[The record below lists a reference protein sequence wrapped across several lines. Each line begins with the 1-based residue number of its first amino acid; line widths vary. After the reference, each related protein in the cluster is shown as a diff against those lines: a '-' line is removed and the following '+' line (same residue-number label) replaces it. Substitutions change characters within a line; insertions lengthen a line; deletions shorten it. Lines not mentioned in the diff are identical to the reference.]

1 MGKVTHLTGGQSE
14 DGRSP
19 SLSAKPGEG
28 ERSRDSVGQD
38 LRSARLSRGD
48 ELDQVSRA
56 LHIRKDYLEALEFD
70 CPQKLPG
77 RTYAIG
83 FIRTYASYLGLDAPS
98 LVSRYK
104 LATAG
109 MAESAPQVGPA
120 PEPSGLRLGAGWT
133 LSAIGAA
140 ALVVYGIYALSRPP
154 APAPLQSAGS
164 LAAMRSR
171 LAANAPPSRHPA
183 SRLVVSKSMPQAVA
197 VPSAAAPPTGQV
209 FGVQNQ
215 GARVI
220 LHALALTHILVEG
233 PGDKVYINR
242 LLHPGDV
249 YRVPNLVGLSLT
261 TPDGGAVSL
270 EVDGRDAGTAGSTGH
285 IVEAFS
291 LNPAAI
297 AGRKSAG
304 VPGQSDKVTP

>member
-1 MGKVTHLTGGQSE
+1 MGKVTRLTGGDDKGSSQP
-14 DGRSP
+14 RP
-19 SLSAKPGEG
+19 PGEAPAEG
-28 ERSRDSVGQD
+28 ELPRESVGQN
-38 LRSARLSRGD
+38 LRAARLSRGD
-48 ELDQVSRA
+48 ELSQVSRV
-56 LHIRKDYLEALEFD
+56 LHIRGDYLEAIESD
-70 CPQKLPG
+70 RPQKLPG

-83 FIRTYASYLGLDAPS
+83 FVRAYASYLGLDAPS

-109 MAESAPQVGPA
+109 LAESAPQVGPA

-154 APAPLQSAGS
+154 ATTMKPVAI
-164 LAAMRSR
+164 RSN
-171 LAANAPPSRHPA
+171 LAANTPLSRHGA
-183 SRLVVSKSMPQAVA
+183 SRPEVPKSMPQAVA
-197 VPSAAAPPTGQV
+197 AASAAAPPTGQV

-215 GARVI
+215 GARVV
-220 LHALALTHILVEG
+220 LHAHALTHVLVEG

-291 LNPAAI
+291 LDPATL
-297 AGRKSAG
+297 AGRRSAG